1 MALESVETIH
11 YSRLLQPF
19 GYFLNCFSVETLL
32 GKTKILNASFDQN
45 GLPSSTQI
53 DYDNKMIPKE
63 VVSNLRICNGTY
75 KSGESCKI
83 DDFSKPLI
91 INVTLELSGLNVTL
105 SGKRIRFN
113 VSCGKEFIVKQS
125 ALQVWRN
132 GTLNITEM
140 DMSFSSKDQN
150 VVVAECSISHELPK
164 IKKAELILGK
174 YCKTVDLENG
184 KAILKMNNTEL
195 TLQGQNING
204 KNVICKMQQ
213 KLVHQFSKFFNLKLI
228 FRKMET

>member
-11 YSRLLQPF
+11 LRLLQSF
-19 GYFLNCFSVETLL
+19 GYFLNCLRFETLL
-32 GKTKILNASFDQN
+32 GKTKILNASIDQN
-45 GLPSSTQI
+45 GLPNVTQI

-63 VVSNLRICNGTY
+63 VVSNLRNYSGTY
-75 KSGESCKI
+75 ESGEICKI

-91 INVTLELSGLNVTL
+91 INASLELSGLNVDL

-125 ALQVWRN
+125 ALQVWRE
-132 GTLNITEM
+132 GTLSIKEIK
-140 DMSFSSKDQN
+140 MSFSSKDQN
-150 VVVAECSISHELPK
+150 VVVAECSITNELPK
-164 IKKAELILGK
+164 IKKAKLILGK
-174 YCKTVDLENG
+174 YSKTVDLENG
-184 KAILKMNNTEL
+184 KALLKMNQTEL

-213 KLVHQFSKFFNLKLI
+213 KLVHQFSKFFYLKLI
-228 FRKMET
+228 FRKMEK